1 MIKQRDSLP
10 FDLPPGKIVG
20 GNNFVF
26 EGSNT
31 PDNMDG
37 SVIST
42 NVSCEGPLT
51 MINSLLMENSKI
63 GKNVEIAGTI
73 VGRNVTI
80 GDDCK
85 IIDCVIGDNVEI
97 LSSQNLTGQLID

>member
-1 MIKQRDSLP
+1 
-10 FDLPPGKIVG
+10 
-20 GNNFVF
+20 
-26 EGSNT
+26 
-31 PDNMDG
+31 
-37 SVIST
+37 
-42 NVSCEGPLT
+42 
-51 MINSLLMENSKI
+51 MENSKI

>member
-1 MIKQRDSLP
+1 
-10 FDLPPGKIVG
+10 
-20 GNNFVF
+20 
-26 EGSNT
+26 
-31 PDNMDG
+31 MDG
-37 SVIST
+37 SAIST
-42 NVSCEGPLT
+42 NVSCEGLLT
-51 MINSLLMENSKI
+51 MTLRLWKFKI